1 MLDLTAS
8 VGEVLSFEW
17 FAGSFDVYLMRHSN
31 AFRKCDFYGAKLIG
45 STSPTRYTLTS
56 LPAYFAS
63 KQYCAAG
70 QKLAVFEGKIMFYEG
85 IIIMSINITL
95 FLVGYLIYHFFI
107 CRLSYHSLENHS
119 MLHITMTI
127 TLSLWDTTIQI
138 LASK

>member
-95 FLVGYLIYHFFI
+95 FLVVYLIYHFFI

>member
-1 MLDLTAS
+1 MSVDQAITVYWNQIAAGKMLDLTAS

-70 QKLAVFEGKIMFYEG
+70 QKLAVFEGKIMFY
-85 IIIMSINITL
+85 
-95 FLVGYLIYHFFI
+95 
-107 CRLSYHSLENHS
+107 
-119 MLHITMTI
+119 
-127 TLSLWDTTIQI
+127 
-138 LASK
+138 

>member
-1 MLDLTAS
+1 MSVDQAITVYWNQIAAGKMLDLTAS

-70 QKLAVFEGKIMFYEG
+70 QKLAVFESE
-85 IIIMSINITL
+85 IIFT
-95 FLVGYLIYHFFI
+95 
-107 CRLSYHSLENHS
+107 R
-119 MLHITMTI
+119 
-127 TLSLWDTTIQI
+127 
-138 LASK
+138 A